1 MLTIDDVNTLL
12 EKYNSTGF
20 WYDLDFNKIDLTQGK
35 VTDYDFI
42 KNIQYKNDVWNELD
56 IQNDF
61 FGLMVYAVDSEGNF
75 LPNASLVID
84 SETGLYKASIPEDN
98 DCIFKLYIDPY
109 CVYEGDFV
117 FNMSEGGFLPVSPT
131 QIPVV
136 NGEFDNKF
144 YVQQI
149 GSGVTQYFIDGEPV
163 TLQTDSKGT
172 YLILPEAQDCILGC
186 TLFYEDFNFYR
197 ITFREFKSIPQLS
210 VSTLYRGT
218 PQTIQLINNDTE
230 EPITEFQAY
239 YQGRKLKDNNI
250 ELPYDAPDIID
261 ITVDLLDP
269 EYPESTV
276 KLKANTE
283 LKVCT
288 TATEFE
294 EAIAQGIRTMKV
306 HDYSSPGYALTIS
319 GMVNDVTFIDSRIRL
334 SNSTLNNVTFIQIED
349 SHSTLYS
356 GYLHISSD
364 TSLNNCTIQNLTWVE
379 VSTVEFN
386 NCTLKGIGLI
396 TRASPTALGLR
407 ITGTITDC
415 NIQQLIVFSDGDIT
429 LINNTFMGDAR
440 RDYFPSFLY
449 LTGEFTVKNNAFIL
463 EKRFE
468 ELAFNMCII
477 KTNPGFNPS
486 QFIANNTFD
495 LNIIYAEEPPNTFY
509 YCLVDDD
516 KIRAVRL

>member
-20 WYDLDFNKIDLTQGK
+20 WYKLDFNKIDLTQGK

-42 KNIQYKNDVWNELD
+42 KGIQYKSGRWVKLD
-56 IQNDF
+56 IQNEF
-61 FGLMVYAVDSEGNF
+61 FGGVIYAVDSEGNF
-75 LPNASLVID
+75 LSEAGIFID
-84 SETGLYKASIPEDN
+84 SETGVYKAWVPEGN
-98 DCIFKLYIDPY
+98 DCIFWLYIDPY
-109 CVYEGDFV
+109 CVYEGDHV
-117 FNMSEGGFLPVSPT
+117 LNMSDGGFLPVSPT

-144 YVQQI
+144 YVQQL
-149 GSGVTQYFIDGEPV
+149 GGGVTRYLIDGEPV

-239 YQGRKLKDNNI
+239 YQGRKLKDNII
-250 ELPYDAPDIID
+250 ELPYDAPNVVD

-283 LKVCT
+283 IKLCT
-288 TATEFE
+288 S
-294 EAIAQGIRTMKV
+294 IAQITNAIEQGIQTLQV
-306 HDYSSPGYALTIS
+306 HSDSNRRLLVDELT
-319 GMVNDVTFIDSRIRL
+319 F
-334 SNSTLNNVTFIQIED
+334 NNVTFINSKILFEKC
-349 SHSTLYS
+349 
-356 GYLHISSD
+356 I
-364 TSLNNCTIQNLTWVE
+364 LNNVTITTEGYNEGLLILSQGTVLNDCTIQNLRKLIVE
-379 VSTVEFN
+379 AIEFN
-386 NCTLKGIGLI
+386 NCTLKKINSVENYILHQPGVIQ
-396 TRASPTALGLR
+396 

-415 NIQQLIVFSDGDIT
+415 NFNRSIVFSDGNIT
-429 LINNTFMGDAR
+429 LLNNTFNR
-440 RDYFPSFLY
+440 ISSKQYFPNFLY
-449 LTGEFTVKNNAFIL
+449 LTGDYTVKNNVFTL
-463 EKRFE
+463 NGEWE

-477 KTNPGFNPS
+477 KANNDFNPS
-486 QFIANNTFD
+486 VFINDNLFD
-495 LNIIYAEEPPNTFY
+495 LNIVYEDEPTNTFY

-516 KIRAVRL
+516 KIRAVRLQ

>member
-20 WYDLDFNKIDLTQGK
+20 WYDLDFNKIDLTSGK

-42 KNIQYKNDVWNELD
+42 KDIHYDNPVWINLD
-56 IQNDF
+56 IQNEF

-75 LPNASLVID
+75 LPNAASLVID
-84 SETGLYKASIPEDN
+84 SNTGLYKASIPEDN
-98 DCIFKLYIDPY
+98 DCIFKLYIDPS

-117 FNMSEGGFLPVSPT
+117 FNMSDGGFLPVSPT

-239 YQGRKLKDNNI
+239 YQGRKLKDNII
-250 ELPYDAPDIID
+250 ELPYDAPDVVD

-283 LKVCT
+283 IKLCT
-288 TATEFE
+288 S
-294 EAIAQGIRTMKV
+294 IAQITNAIEQGIQTLQVRTPSGSTQLLV
-306 HDYSSPGYALTIS
+306 DELT
-319 GMVNDVTFIDSRIRL
+319 F
-334 SNSTLNNVTFIQIED
+334 NNVTFINSKILFEKC
-349 SHSTLYS
+349 
-356 GYLHISSD
+356 I
-364 TSLNNCTIQNLTWVE
+364 LNNVTITQTEGYNEGTVILSQGTVLNDCTLQNLRKLIVDAI
-379 VSTVEFN
+379 EFN
-386 NCTLKGIGLI
+386 NCTLKKINSVENYILHQPGVIQ
-396 TRASPTALGLR
+396 

-415 NIQQLIVFSDGDIT
+415 NFNRSIVFSDGGIT
-429 LINNTFMGDAR
+429 LLNNTFNR
-440 RDYFPSFLY
+440 ISSKQHFPNFLY
-449 LTGEFTVKNNAFIL
+449 LTGDYTVKNNVFTL
-463 EKRFE
+463 KGEWE

-477 KTNPGFNPS
+477 KANNDFNPS
-486 QFIANNTFD
+486 VFINDNLFD
-495 LNIIYAEEPPNTFY
+495 LNIVYEDEPTNTFY

-516 KIRAVRL
+516 KIRAVRLQ